1 MFVSLRCLFRG
12 SSTTSKWKSSGKHK
26 LKKLKKLIVRDI
38 YEFLEENEIGYE
50 RHDHEAV
57 FTVEESK
64 QLSPELEGAS
74 TKNLFLRDKKGSRH
88 FLVTVQED
96 KQIDLKALSGKLD
109 SSRLSFA
116 SPERLKTHLGIEP
129 GSVSL
134 LALANDHDKKV
145 EAFIDKDIWQE
156 EAILCH
162 PLVNTSTLV
171 IPRKDMGQFLEKTGH
186 GVKLIEI

>member
-1 MFVSLRCLFRG
+1 M
-12 SSTTSKWKSSGKHK
+12 K
-26 LKKLKKLIVRDI
+26 DI
-38 YEFLEENEIGYE
+38 YEFLEANQVEYE

-64 QLSPELEGAS
+64 KLSPELEGAS

-88 FLVTVQED
+88 FLVTVPED
-96 KQIDLKALSGKLD
+96 KQVDLKALSGKLD
-109 SSRLSFA
+109 CSRLSFA

-134 LALANDHDKKV
+134 LALANDHEKKV
-145 EAFIDKDIWQE
+145 EAFVDQDIWQA

-171 IPRKDMGQFLEKTGH
+171 IPREDMGQFLEKTGH
-186 GVKLIEI
+186 GVKLIEV

>member
-1 MFVSLRCLFRG
+1 M
-12 SSTTSKWKSSGKHK
+12 K
-26 LKKLKKLIVRDI
+26 DI
-38 YEFLEENEIGYE
+38 YEFLEAHQVEYE

-64 QLSPELEGAS
+64 KLSLELEGVS

-88 FLVTVQED
+88 FLVTVPED
-96 KQIDLKALSGKLD
+96 KQVDLKALSGKLNC
-109 SSRLSFA
+109 SRLSFA

-134 LALANDHDKKV
+134 LALANDHENKV
-145 EAFIDKDIWQE
+145 EAFVDKDIWLA

-171 IPRKDMGQFLEKTGH
+171 IPREDMGQFLEKTGH
-186 GVKLIEI
+186 RVKLIEI

>member
-1 MFVSLRCLFRG
+1 M
-12 SSTTSKWKSSGKHK
+12 K
-26 LKKLKKLIVRDI
+26 DI
-38 YEFLEENEIGYE
+38 YEFLEANQVEYE

-64 QLSPELEGAS
+64 KLSPELEGAS

-88 FLVTVQED
+88 FLVTVPED
-96 KQIDLKALSGKLD
+96 KQVDLKALSGKLD
-109 SSRLSFA
+109 CSRLSFA

-134 LALANDHDKKV
+134 LALANDKEINV
-145 EAFIDKDIWQE
+145 EVFIDREIWDDT
-156 EAILCH
+156 AILCH

-171 IPRKDMGQFLEKTGH
+171 IPRESMERFLEKTGH
-186 GVKLIEI
+186 MVRLIEVPACVIER

>member
-1 MFVSLRCLFRG
+1 M
-12 SSTTSKWKSSGKHK
+12 
-26 LKKLKKLIVRDI
+26 RDI
-38 YEFLEENEIGYE
+38 YEFLEENEVGYE

-134 LALANDHDKKV
+134 LALVNDEIKNV
-145 EAFIDKDIWQE
+145 EAYIDKEIWNGE
-156 EAILCH
+156 SILCH

-171 IPRKDMGQFLEKTGH
+171 INIEDMGKFLNITGH
-186 GVKLIEI
+186 GTNLIDL

>member
-1 MFVSLRCLFRG
+1 MV
-12 SSTTSKWKSSGKHK
+12 K
-26 LKKLKKLIVRDI
+26 DI
-38 YEFLEENEIGYE
+38 YEFLEANQVEYE

-64 QLSPELEGAS
+64 KLSPELEGAS

-88 FLVTVQED
+88 FLVTVPED
-96 KQIDLKALSGKLD
+96 KQVDLKALSGKLD
-109 SSRLSFA
+109 CSRLSFA

-134 LALANDHDKKV
+134 LALANDNENKV
-145 EAFIDKDIWQE
+145 EAFIDQDIWQA

-171 IPRKDMGQFLEKTGH
+171 IPREDMGQFLEKTGH
-186 GVKLIEI
+186 GVKLIEV

>member
-1 MFVSLRCLFRG
+1 M
-12 SSTTSKWKSSGKHK
+12 K
-26 LKKLKKLIVRDI
+26 DI
-38 YEFLEENEIGYE
+38 YEFLEANQVEYE

-64 QLSPELEGAS
+64 KLSPELEGAS
-74 TKNLFLRDKKGSRH
+74 TKNLFLRDKKGARH
-88 FLVTVQED
+88 FLVTVPED
-96 KQIDLKALSGKLD
+96 KQVDLKALSGKLD
-109 SSRLSFA
+109 CSRLSFA

-134 LALANDHDKKV
+134 LALANDNENKV
-145 EAFIDKDIWQE
+145 EAFIDQDIWQA

-171 IPRKDMGQFLEKTGH
+171 IPREDMGQFLEKTGH
-186 GVKLIEI
+186 GVKLIEV

>member
-1 MFVSLRCLFRG
+1 M
-12 SSTTSKWKSSGKHK
+12 K
-26 LKKLKKLIVRDI
+26 DI
-38 YEFLEENEIGYE
+38 YEFLEANQFEYE

-64 QLSPELEGAS
+64 KLSPELEGAS
-74 TKNLFLRDKKGSRH
+74 TKNLFLRDKKGARH
-88 FLVTVQED
+88 FLVTVPED
-96 KQIDLKALSGKLD
+96 KQVDLKALSGKLD
-109 SSRLSFA
+109 CSRLSFA

-134 LALANDHDKKV
+134 LALANDNENKV
-145 EAFIDKDIWQE
+145 EAFIDQDIWQA

-171 IPRKDMGQFLEKTGH
+171 IPREDMGQFLEKTGH
-186 GVKLIEI
+186 GVKLIEV

>member
-1 MFVSLRCLFRG
+1 M
-12 SSTTSKWKSSGKHK
+12 
-26 LKKLKKLIVRDI
+26 RDI

-88 FLVTVQED
+88 FLITLPED
-96 KQIDLKALSGKLD
+96 KKIDIKILSSKLET
-109 SSRLSFA
+109 SRLSFA
-116 SPERLKTHLGIEP
+116 SPERLKKYLSIEP

-134 LALANDHDKKV
+134 LALANDEDKNV
-145 EAFIDKDIWQE
+145 EVYIDKVIWRE
-156 EAILCH
+156 KSILCH
-162 PLVNTSTLV
+162 PLVNTSTLQ
-171 IPRKDMGQFLEKTGH
+171 IPIDDMEKFLIKTGH
-186 GVKLIEI
+186 GLNLIDL

>member
-1 MFVSLRCLFRG
+1 
-12 SSTTSKWKSSGKHK
+12 
-26 LKKLKKLIVRDI
+26 LKDI
-38 YEFLEENEIGYE
+38 YEYLDANEVAYE

-96 KQIDLKALSGKLD
+96 KQVDLKVLSGKLD

-134 LALANDHDKKV
+134 LALANDYDNKV
-145 EAFIDKDIWQE
+145 EAFIDQDIWQA

-171 IPRKDMGQFLEKTGH
+171 IPREDLGQFLEKTGH
-186 GVKLIEI
+186 GLKLIEV

>member
-1 MFVSLRCLFRG
+1 M
-12 SSTTSKWKSSGKHK
+12 K
-26 LKKLKKLIVRDI
+26 DI
-38 YEFLEENEIGYE
+38 YEYLDANEVAYE

-96 KQIDLKALSGKLD
+96 KQVDLKVLSGKLD

-134 LALANDHDKKV
+134 LALANDYDNKV
-145 EAFIDKDIWQE
+145 EAFIDQDIWQA

-171 IPRKDMGQFLEKTGH
+171 IPREDMGQFLEITGH
-186 GVKLIEI
+186 GLKLIEI

>member
-1 MFVSLRCLFRG
+1 VE
-12 SSTTSKWKSSGKHK
+12 
-26 LKKLKKLIVRDI
+26 DI
-38 YEFLEENEIGYE
+38 YEFLEANQVEYE

-64 QLSPELEGAS
+64 KLSPELEGAS

-88 FLVTVQED
+88 FLVTVPED
-96 KQIDLKALSGKLD
+96 KQVDLKALSGKLD
-109 SSRLSFA
+109 CSRLSFA

-134 LALANDHDKKV
+134 LALANDNENKV
-145 EAFIDKDIWQE
+145 EAFIDQDIWQA

-171 IPRKDMGQFLEKTGH
+171 IPREDMGQFLEKTGH
-186 GVKLIEI
+186 GVKLIEV